1 MSVRDILPNATLRT
15 YVPSNNTWDL
25 IGLIVLISAL
35 AIILVI
41 VLWMTWVDVPTT
53 NAMIEKL
60 SCGELIDYIAD
71 KEKFW
76 GYAEHRYTWT
86 CEA

>member
-1 MSVRDILPNATLRT
+1 MSARGIIPNPLAHIHE
-15 YVPSNNTWDL
+15 PSNAQWDL
-25 IGLIVLISAL
+25 IGIIVLISAL
-35 AIILVI
+35 AIVLVM
-41 VLWMTWVDVPTT
+41 VVYMAAVVTPTT
-53 NAMIEKL
+53 NAMIDNL

-86 CEA
+86 CEK

>member
-1 MSVRDILPNATLRT
+1 MSVRDIIPNPTFRIRE
-15 YVPSNNTWDL
+15 PSNDTWDL
-25 IGLIVLISAL
+25 IGAIVLISAL
-35 AIILVI
+35 VI
-41 VLWMTWVDVPTT
+41 VCVMFGYMSWVYTP
-53 NAMIEKL
+53 MINVNIENL

-86 CEA
+86 CEK